1 MIHFSNPCLLLL
13 RITRFHHAPYCEPV
27 NKHYKLGS
35 VIMYLRKRF
44 WGLKKKREIWKRV
57 VWISVAW
64 WKWPIHL
71 FTNLPTHPSSIH
83 LFTHPSIHLFTNLP
97 SHPSSLPS
105 IHPFTTPP
113 THPPIQPS
121 IHQPTNPPIHP
132 PIHPSSLPSIQLKQ
146 EKNNQFRK
154 NKTQYISNIYKTLW

>member
-44 WGLKKKREIWKRV
+44 WGLKKKKRDLKKGSLD
-57 VWISVAW
+57 ICCLMKMTHPS
-64 WKWPIHL
+64 IHQ
-71 FTNLPTHPSSIH
+71 PTHPSSIH

-154 NKTQYISNIYKTLW
+154 NKTQYMSNIYKTLW